1 MWVLRSTWQVIFC
14 EKWIL
19 CISLLIIY
27 TYSCI
32 IVYLRM
38 SSCAVIHLDNWF
50 TFARSDRT
58 SLSSLP
64 ENSGLHPH
72 TQMAPHGSLPLGSW
86 KSNDLSSTPCT
97 KKNYFKPWA
106 RAMNHNAVEW
116 SVAHAPVVGKHDW
129 SHSTNNGEAFSIRKF
144 GPAKTTQNTE
154 RFELCLRAYIIVGL
168 SETIINSTS
177 DCERSLLFS
186 VSCSP
191 GRPELLPH
199 QAGSETRLS

>member
-14 EKWIL
+14 EKWIF

-32 IVYLRM
+32 IVYLRI
-38 SSCAVIHLDNWF
+38 SSCAVIHHDNWF
-50 TFARSDRT
+50 TFACSDRT

-116 SVAHAPVVGKHDW
+116 SVAHAPVVGKHNW

-154 RFELCLRAYIIVGL
+154 RFELCLHILHHSWSIRDYHQFHFRLPTEPAF
-168 SETIINSTS
+168 
-177 DCERSLLFS
+177 FS
-186 VSCSP
+186 VMQSRQTRAAAPP
-191 GRPELLPH
+191 GR
-199 QAGSETRLS
+199 